1 MLWNQ
6 QVEKEKKKNIKE
18 TIILPIVKPDVAH
31 AIYPRKNYKY
41 YNLQRQIIL
50 AIRWSTYLTV
60 RCRIR
65 W

>member
-1 MLWNQ
+1 LKPTGRKR
-6 QVEKEKKKNIKE
+6 KEKKNIKE

-50 AIRWSTYLTV
+50 AIR
-60 RCRIR
+60 
-65 W
+65 